1 MPISSE
7 ALEITSSERST
18 RERPTTSPDGRRGN
32 KPRNGINL
40 KFETMTN
47 CVKAGYKNA
56 KQVALGKRNFCKGFV
71 FKYLD

>member
-7 ALEITSSERST
+7 ALEITSSKRST

-40 KFETMTN
+40 KFEYN
-47 CVKAGYKNA
+47 EIYSISNDK
-56 KQVALGKRNFCKGFV
+56 
-71 FKYLD
+71 